1 MPLKL
6 ANFNTQNLA
15 TLNQWAAQQEN
26 QVQAHETQLNNI
38 STFLNRLFTEN
49 PTLVKPNST

>member
-6 ANFNTQNLA
+6 SNFNPQSLA
-15 TLNQWAAQQEN
+15 VLNQWAAQHEN
-26 QVQAHETQLNNI
+26 QLQAHETQLNNI

-49 PTLVKPNST
+49 PTLVKPNSK

>member
-15 TLNQWAAQQEN
+15 TLNKWASQQEN
-26 QVQAHETQLNNI
+26 MVNAHESQLSNL
-38 STFLNRLFTEN
+38 STFLDKLFKSN
-49 PTLVKPNST
+49 PTLVKPNAK